1 MFRSAQTKL
10 RPAEATILRGSFAHA
25 RFPSITTPS
34 RVCSH
39 ASCRQSRALSTAI
52 RPTSASYTQLH
63 PQPIFTRR
71 SFAFTSRM
79 ASTRTESDAF
89 GEIQVPSDKYWGAQ
103 TERSLENFKINQPQ
117 DRMPPP
123 IVRAFGI
130 LKGAAATVNMKFGL
144 DPKLGGAIQQAAA
157 EVASLKLVDHF
168 PLVVWQTGSGTQSNM
183 NANEVISNRAIEILG
198 GTMGSKK
205 PVHPNDHVNM
215 SASSND
221 TFPTVMHIAAVL
233 DLEESLLPALISLR
247 DALKKKSGQFEKIIK
262 IGRTH
267 LQDATPLTLGQEF
280 SGYVQQL
287 DFGIDRVNSALP
299 RLKMLA
305 QGGTA
310 VGTGINTFK
319 GFAEDIAAEVSKMT
333 GHEFVTAPNK
343 FEALAAHD
351 AIVEASGQLNTL
363 ATSLF
368 KIAQDIR
375 FLGSGPRC
383 GLGELKLPE
392 NEPGSSIMP
401 GKVNPTQCESLTMV
415 CTQVFG
421 NHAATTFAGSQGNF
435 ELNVFKPVM
444 IRNLLHSSRLLADGM
459 RSFEKNLV
467 EGIEADE
474 KRITALLNESLML
487 VTCLNPIIGYDM
499 ASKVAKNAH
508 KKGLTLKESAM
519 ELKALSDADFDKHV
533 RPELMIAPKE
543 KK

>member
-1 MFRSAQTKL
+1 M
-10 RPAEATILRGSFAHA
+10 
-25 RFPSITTPS
+25 
-34 RVCSH
+34 
-39 ASCRQSRALSTAI
+39 STA
-52 RPTSASYTQLH
+52 
-63 PQPIFTRR
+63 
-71 SFAFTSRM
+71 
-79 ASTRTESDAF
+79 TRTESDAF
-89 GEIQVPSDKYWGAQ
+89 GELQVPNDRYWGAQ

-130 LKGAAATVNMKFGL
+130 LKGAAATVNMNYGL
-144 DPKLGGAIQQAAA
+144 DPKLGEAIQTAAA

-183 NANEVISNRAIEILG
+183 NANEVISNRAIELLG

-233 DLEESLLPALISLR
+233 EFEEQLLPSLTALR
-247 DALKKKSGQFEKIIK
+247 EALERKRASFEHIIK

-280 SGYVQQL
+280 SGYVTQL
-287 DFGIDRVNSALP
+287 THSITRLESALP
-299 RLKMLA
+299 HLRLLA

-310 VGTGINTFK
+310 VGTGLNTFT
-319 GFAEDIAAEVSKMT
+319 GFAEAIAAEVSRMT
-333 GHEFVTAPNK
+333 GHSFTTAPNK

-351 AIVEASGQLNTL
+351 AIVAAHGQLNTL

-375 FLGSGPRC
+375 LLGSGPRC

-401 GKVNPTQCESLTMV
+401 GKVNPTQCESVTML
-415 CTQVFG
+415 CCQVFG
-421 NHAATTFAGSQGNF
+421 NQAAVTF
-435 ELNVFKPVM
+435 
-444 IRNLLHSSRLLADGM
+444 ADGM
-459 RSFEKNLV
+459 TSFRLHLV
-467 EGIEADE
+467 EGLEADE
-474 KRITALLNESLML
+474 KRIGALLGESLML
-487 VTCLNPIIGYDM
+487 VTCLNPVIGYDM

-508 KKGLTLKESAM
+508 KKGLTLRESAM
-519 ELKALSDADFDKHV
+519 ELQALSGEEFDRCV
-533 RPELMIAPKE
+533 RPELMLAPKE
-543 KK
+543 RK